1 MRYTSIL
8 TSDYT
13 KCYVCGSQVEEMHHV
28 FHGPD
33 KKLSEELGCMVPLCR
48 RCHNKVHHEGGDLDW
63 KLKEEA
69 QRVYLIKTFGRCY
82 L

>member
-8 TSDYT
+8 SDNYT
-13 KCYVCGSQVEEMHHV
+13 ACYVCGSGATDMHHI
-28 FHGPD
+28 FHGAD

-48 RCHNKVHHEGGDLDW
+48 SCHDRVHHRGGELDRQ
-63 KLKEEA
+63 LKEEA
-69 QRVYLIKTFGRCY
+69 QRIFLINTFGRCY